1 MLKGAPVERNR
12 VAVGLAAAVLAV
24 AGMAVS
30 AVGEGLGSRFLAR
43 GLGPA
48 LTLTGAGLWVFAKV
62 AERLRRR

>member
-1 MLKGAPVERNR
+1 VERNR
-12 VAVGLAAAVLAV
+12 VAVGLVAAVLAV

-30 AVGEGLGSRFLAR
+30 AAGERLGFAFLAR
-43 GLGPA
+43 WLGPA